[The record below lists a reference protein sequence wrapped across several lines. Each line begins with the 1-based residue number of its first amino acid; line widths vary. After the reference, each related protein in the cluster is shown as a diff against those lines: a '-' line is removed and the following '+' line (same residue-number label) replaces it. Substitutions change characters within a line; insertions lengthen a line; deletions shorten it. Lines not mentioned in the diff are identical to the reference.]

1 MNATDFHFFSQ
12 LVEALA
18 RLLQPGRFED
28 LLQGALR
35 LVGEAAKADRV
46 YVFENHE
53 SEDGADVLMSQRYEW
68 TREGVT
74 PQIGNSDMQD
84 LSYGNYPGVLETFR
98 AGHSY
103 QRLSRDFTPREHVL
117 LDPQEIRSLACMP
130 IILEGALW
138 GFVGVDDCHEERTW
152 SDGQLLA
159 LKTAAIGIGGAI
171 VRRDA
176 ERDLE
181 GKAEELRRQRG
192 VALSLM
198 EDARIAAEQAAEASL
213 AKTTFLAMMSHEIR
227 TPLNGVIGYTDLL
240 LAEGLTER
248 QSEIA
253 HTIRTCGETLLGLVT
268 DILDISRIES
278 GRVELDWEDGAP
290 ADCLESV
297 ARSLGAA
304 AAERGVRLISQL
316 DPACPPRLRTDFRRL
331 RQILLNLTGNAL
343 KFTRNGCVNIGLS
356 MRDDAARGPRL
367 VGSVEDTGEGIA
379 PEDLERI
386 FEPFRQGEGARRL
399 ATGGSGLGLAICR
412 RLVEAMGGTISVSSQ
427 LGKGARFT
435 FDIAAAPALGEAPL
449 LAEASESPAT
459 PARQRILVVDD
470 VGVNVRLMLGIL
482 KRLDLDA
489 ESASNGREAL
499 QKFEADRYDL
509 VFMDVLMPE
518 LDGVETA
525 HRMRDLERERGWPRS
540 WIIAITADALVE
552 NRERCHAAG
561 MDDFVTKPVR
571 LQDIRACLERWRARA
586 ENSRLI
592 EEFG

>member
-28 LLQGALR
+28 LLQDALR

-53 SEDGADVLMSQRYEW
+53 SADGADVLMSQRYEW

-74 PQIGNSDMQD
+74 PQIGNLDMQD

-98 AGHSY
+98 AGCSY
-103 QRLSRDFTPREHVL
+103 QRLSRDFTPREHAL
-117 LDPQEIRSLACMP
+117 LDSQGIRSLACMP

-138 GFVGVDDCHEERTW
+138 GFVGVDDCHEERAW

-248 QSEIA
+248 QAEIA

-297 ARSLGAA
+297 VRSLGGA

-356 MRDDAARGPRL
+356 MRDDAARGLRL

-412 RLVEAMGGTISVSSQ
+412 RLVEAMGGTIAVSSQ

-435 FDIAAAPALGEAPL
+435 FDIAAASALGEAPSL
-449 LAEASESPAT
+449 SEPAGAAAKQA
-459 PARQRILVVDD
+459 PLRILVVDD
-470 VGVNVRLMLGIL
+470 VAVNVRLLVGIL
-482 KRLDLDA
+482 KRLDLKA
-489 ESASNGREAL
+489 ESASDGREAL
-499 QKFEADRYDL
+499 RKFEEGRYD
-509 VFMDVLMPE
+509 VIFMDVLMPE
-518 LDGVETA
+518 LDGIETV
-525 HRMRDLERERGWPRS
+525 HRMRDLERANSWSRS

-552 NRERCHAAG
+552 NRERCQAAG

-571 LQDIRACLERWRARA
+571 LQDIRACLDRRRAHA

-592 EEFG
+592 EELG